1 MLIKNKIVYCFAVCL
16 FIFDYSNALNISI
29 LFTPSNFGIGGYFYP
44 NLVDARVG
52 DNIIFEKTTSF
63 GSSRIV
69 EANEKGSC
77 VRSNRPDAYVI
88 DIPDKDPRATLQL
101 TKSGTFFLFDDGINE
116 NCISYVQC
124 ELDLEL
130 LVVDYLL

>member
-1 MLIKNKIVYCFAVCL
+1 MPEKRMHNNN
-16 FIFDYSNALNISI
+16 FDALNISI

-77 VRSNRPDAYVI
+77 VRSNRPDAYVV
-88 DIPDKDPRATLQL
+88 DIPDNDSRATLQL

-116 NCISYVQC
+116 SCISYVQC